1 MQKTKATMLPLD
13 RIEEIELELT
23 GTCNLQCPLC
33 ARNNPSAKHLLV
45 KNHRP
50 FEEVIHQIESF
61 PNLKRICLAGIISEP
76 TLYKDFKRLIQYIGI
91 RDLEVELYT
100 NADTHNVEWW
110 KHLGEI
116 FPANFRIYFTV
127 CGSTQ
132 ELHEKY
138 RKGSKLD
145 RIIEHAKVFK
155 DNYMFKNDYIQH
167 IKFNYNKEDF
177 ESEAMQNIISMF
189 NNTFLIN
196 SLPYNERF
204 QFTTVEDFNMPV
216 HSKTYSRIKYH
227 GIGKILDGSAR
238 IDCKAIE
245 TNFLSIDQFGNQTPC
260 FLYRMYKGTE
270 YTDSDAKDIAHGKY
284 EFCFEC
290 EKTCTH
296 LLDQYRLERMA

>member
-1 MQKTKATMLPLD
+1 MKLTNDQ
-13 RIEEIELELT
+13 IEEIELELT

-33 ARNNPSAKHLLV
+33 ARNNPSAQHLLV

-76 TLYKDFKRLIQYIGI
+76 TLYKDFKRLIQYIGL
-91 RDLEVELYT
+91 RNLEVELYT
-100 NADTHNVEWW
+100 NADTHNIEWW

-116 FPANFRIYFTV
+116 FPANIRIYFTV

-138 RKGSKLD
+138 RKGSKLE
-145 RIIEHAKVFK
+145 RILEHAKAFK
-155 DNYMFKNDYIQH
+155 SKCIFKNDYIQH
-167 IKFNYNKEDF
+167 IKFNYNREDF

-204 QFTTVEDFNMPV
+204 HLVDTKEFDMPE
-216 HSKTYSRIKYH
+216 HSNVYTNLMNNSIK
-227 GIGKILDGSAR
+227 KIRRESDRLPE
-238 IDCKAIE
+238 INCKAIE
-245 TNFLSIDQFGNQTPC
+245 TKFLSIDQFGNQTPC
-260 FLYRMYKGTE
+260 FLYRMYYGTT
-270 YTDSDAKDIAHGKY
+270 YTEEDANDINCGRHQ
-284 EFCFEC
+284 FCFEC
-290 EKTCTH
+290 DKNTTH
-296 LLDQYRLERMA
+296 LLDQYQLERMA

>member
-1 MQKTKATMLPLD
+1 MLLNTE
-13 RIEEIELELT
+13 IHEIELELT
-23 GTCNLQCPLC
+23 GTCNLDCPLC
-33 ARNNPSAKHLLV
+33 SRNNPAAQHLLV

-50 FEEVIHQIESF
+50 VEEIIKTIETY
-61 PNLKRICLAGIISEP
+61 PNLKRICIAGIISEP

-100 NADTHNVEWW
+100 NASAYDKFWW
-110 KHLGEI
+110 SELGEI
-116 FPANFRIYFTV
+116 FPPNIKIYFTV

-138 RKGSKLD
+138 RKGSNLNKVL
-145 RIIEHAKVFK
+145 ENAKSFK
-155 DNYMFKNDYIQH
+155 DTYRYKNDYIQH

-177 ESEAMQNIISMF
+177 ESEAMQNILSGF
-189 NNTFLIN
+189 NNQFLIN

-204 QFTTVEDFNMPV
+204 QLTPSEEFNTPS

-227 GIGKILDGSAR
+227 GIGKILDGSAK
-238 IDCKAIE
+238 INCKSIE
-245 TNFLSIDQFGNQTPC
+245 TNFLSIDQFGNATPC

-270 YTDSDAKDIAHGKY
+270 YTSDDAKDIAHGKY

-296 LLDQYRLERMA
+296 LLDQYNLERMA